1 MGRMKVTQIV
11 PPREFAVGQ
20 ARDVVLRDC
29 ARIEL
34 APDEQITFVTGGGAE
49 YDVARKSWGFY
60 ATPSTNGR
68 LRSFGLRAALVKG
81 PGDKYYVMLV
91 DAARRSEFDAYCGR
105 EGHEVIAWL
114 DDAASLAAIER
125 AVPR

>member
-1 MGRMKVTQIV
+1 MKVTPIV
-11 PPREFAVGQ
+11 PPREFAVGA

-34 APDEQITFVTGGGAE
+34 APDEQVTFVTDGAE

-68 LRSFGLRAALVKG
+68 LPSFGLRAVLVKG
-81 PGDKYYVMLV
+81 PGAKYYVMLV
-91 DAARRSEFDAYCGR
+91 DAARRADFDAYCGR
-105 EGHEVIAWL
+105 EGHEVVAWL